1 MSGLS
6 IPNGWEAPL
15 SAALASE
22 GMAALTGFLGAE
34 QAAGKT
40 IYPER
45 AAWFRALELTPLDRV
60 RVVILGQDPFHAT
73 R

>member
-22 GMAALTGFLGAE
+22 GMAALARFLEAE

-45 AAWFRALELTPLDRV
+45 AT
-60 RVVILGQDPFHAT
+60 
-73 R
+73 